1 MFVNKTCRIH
11 SSVNAGILIDLN
23 MKQKRIR
30 IDVQDKDGAKY
41 DFKIE
46 GNVTKEKVLKIFEL
60 MDLINIEEDQAPNLD
75 SVGGKIWNVA
85 ENSFPTGRFT
95 SSEVLEK
102 YEDEYNEPIKL
113 SVVSTY
119 LARFASRNRVE
130 RTRTGR
136 EWSYQI
142 IRIAQ
147 KHS

>member
-1 MFVNKTCRIH
+1 
-11 SSVNAGILIDLN
+11 

-60 MDLINIEEDQAPNLD
+60 MDLINIEEEQAPNLD
-75 SVGGKIWNVA
+75 SVGGKIWNVI
-85 ENSFPTGRFT
+85 ENSFPAGRFT

-119 LARFASRNRVE
+119 LARFASRNRIE
-130 RTRTGR
+130 RTRAGR

-147 KHS
+147 KHH

>member
-1 MFVNKTCRIH
+1 MN
-11 SSVNAGILIDLN
+11 
-23 MKQKRIR
+23 QKRIR

-75 SVGGKIWNVA
+75 SVGGKIWNVT

>member
-1 MFVNKTCRIH
+1 
-11 SSVNAGILIDLN
+11 

-60 MDLINIEEDQAPNLD
+60 MDLINIEEEQAPNLD
-75 SVGGKIWNVA
+75 SVGGKIWNVIGS
-85 ENSFPTGRFT
+85 SFPAGRFT

-113 SVVSTY
+113 SVISTY
-119 LARFASRNRVE
+119 LARFASRNRIE
-130 RTRTGR
+130 RTRAGR
-136 EWSYQI
+136 EWSYQL

-147 KHS
+147 KHP

>member
-1 MFVNKTCRIH
+1 
-11 SSVNAGILIDLN
+11 

-60 MDLINIEEDQAPNLD
+60 MDLINIEEEQAPNLD
-75 SVGGKIWNVA
+75 SVGGKIWYII
-85 ENSFPTGRFT
+85 ENYFPTGRFT
-95 SSEVLEK
+95 SSLVLQK
-102 YEDEYNEPIKL
+102 YEDEYNEPDAVYHERKKEPIKL

-119 LARFASRNRVE
+119 LARFASQNKIKRE
-130 RTRTGR
+130 RTGR

-142 IRIAQ
+142 TRLVQ
-147 KHS
+147 KHQ

>member
-1 MFVNKTCRIH
+1 
-11 SSVNAGILIDLN
+11 

-30 IDVQDKDGAKY
+30 IDVQDQDGAKY

-75 SVGGKIWNVA
+75 TVGGKIWNVIGS
-85 ENSFPTGRFT
+85 SFPAGRFT

-113 SVVSTY
+113 SVISTY
-119 LARFASRNRVE
+119 LARFASRNRIE
-130 RTRTGR
+130 RTRAGR
-136 EWSYQI
+136 EWSYQL
-142 IRIAQ
+142 IRITQ
-147 KHS
+147 KHP

>member
-1 MFVNKTCRIH
+1 
-11 SSVNAGILIDLN
+11 

-30 IDVQDKDGAKY
+30 IDVQDQDGAKY

-60 MDLINIEEDQAPNLD
+60 MDLINIEEEQTPNLD
-75 SVGGKIWNVA
+75 SVGGKIWNVIGS
-85 ENSFPTGRFT
+85 SFPAGRFT

-113 SVVSTY
+113 SVISTY
-119 LARFASRNRVE
+119 LARFASRNRIE

-136 EWSYQI
+136 EWSYQL
-142 IRIAQ
+142 IRIVQ
-147 KHS
+147 KHP

>member
-1 MFVNKTCRIH
+1 MN
-11 SSVNAGILIDLN
+11 
-23 MKQKRIR
+23 QKRIR

-60 MDLINIEEDQAPNLD
+60 MDLINIEEEQAPNLD
-75 SVGGKIWNVA
+75 SVGGKIWNVI
-85 ENSFPTGRFT
+85 ENSFPAGRFT

-119 LARFASRNRVE
+119 LARFASRNRIE
-130 RTRTGR
+130 RTRAGR

-147 KHS
+147 KHP

>member
-1 MFVNKTCRIH
+1 
-11 SSVNAGILIDLN
+11 

-30 IDVQDKDGAKY
+30 IDVQDQDGAKY

-75 SVGGKIWNVA
+75 TVGGKIWNVIRS
-85 ENSFPTGRFT
+85 SFPGGRFT

-113 SVVSTY
+113 SVISTY
-119 LARFASRNRVE
+119 LARFASRNRIE
-130 RTRTGR
+130 RTRAGR
-136 EWSYQI
+136 EWSYQL
-142 IRIAQ
+142 IRITQ
-147 KHS
+147 KHP

>member
-1 MFVNKTCRIH
+1 
-11 SSVNAGILIDLN
+11 

-30 IDVQDKDGAKY
+30 IDVQDQDGAKY

-75 SVGGKIWNVA
+75 TVGGKIWNVIGS
-85 ENSFPTGRFT
+85 SFPAGRFT

-113 SVVSTY
+113 SVISTY
-119 LARFASRNRVE
+119 LARFASRNRIE

-147 KHS
+147 KHP

>member
-1 MFVNKTCRIH
+1 
-11 SSVNAGILIDLN
+11 

-30 IDVQDKDGAKY
+30 INLEDADGAK
-41 DFKIE
+41 FKFDIE
-46 GNVTKEKVLKIFEL
+46 GNVTKDKVLKLFEL

-75 SVGGKIWNVA
+75 SIGGKIWNIV
-85 ENSFPTGRFT
+85 ENSFPVGKFT
-95 SSEVLEK
+95 SSTVLEK

-119 LARFASRNRVE
+119 LARFASRNRIE
-130 RTRTGR
+130 RARVGR

-147 KHS
+147 KHQ

>member
-1 MFVNKTCRIH
+1 MN
-11 SSVNAGILIDLN
+11 
-23 MKQKRIR
+23 QKRIR

-60 MDLINIEEDQAPNLD
+60 MDLINIEEEQAPNLD
-75 SVGGKIWNVA
+75 SVGGKIWNVT

>member
-1 MFVNKTCRIH
+1 
-11 SSVNAGILIDLN
+11 

-60 MDLINIEEDQAPNLD
+60 MDLINIEEEQAPNLD
-75 SVGGKIWNVA
+75 SVGGKIWNVI

-119 LARFASRNRVE
+119 LARFASRNRIE
-130 RTRTGR
+130 RTRPGR